1 MNSLKEALIKEIPVF
16 RELGHKFVNKEV
28 SSGDFKAMSG
38 GMGSYAQRGGQDFM
52 IRLRIPSGIM
62 SMDKFKKVYELA
74 KKQNLDKVHLT
85 TRQAIQLH
93 SLSIDGVCDTMEE
106 ALKNDIF
113 TRGGGENF
121 PRNVSISPLSGVDV
135 EEAFDVTP
143 YAEAVNEHFM
153 SKITTYKLP
162 RKLKVSFS
170 SSEKDCGNST
180 VADLGFLAIKKDNKE
195 YFKVYIGGGI
205 GKNPAK
211 SVEFDSLINPN
222 EILYH
227 VEAITN
233 LFIAEGDYENK
244 NKARIRYIVDRM
256 GEEAFLNCYKEHLN
270 KVFESENLDVNIEY
284 KEYKKQGIKTSIT
297 HNRLIPQ
304 KQEGLYSVYF
314 HPVCGQLS
322 MSNYKLLIDKLDK
335 LEDIEIRLSMNE
347 GMYIRNLNG
356 EEAVELINL
365 TQNLGGETK
374 LEQSVACIGSN
385 ICQIGI
391 ADSQGMLE
399 DILKYFKEKNFND
412 DILPKIRIS
421 GCTNSCGTHQMGILG
436 FAGKK
441 KRVNNVVTESFELY
455 LGGEKGKDKTKL
467 GSYIGDITRE
477 NVPEF
482 LYELAKSVEESNL
495 TYEEYIVEN
504 NEQLNNIIDK
514 YLAEERV
521 VKA

>member
-1 MNSLKEALIKEIPVF
+1 
-16 RELGHKFVNKEV
+16 
-28 SSGDFKAMSG
+28 
-38 GMGSYAQRGGQDFM
+38 
-52 IRLRIPSGIM
+52 
-62 SMDKFKKVYELA
+62 
-74 KKQNLDKVHLT
+74 
-85 TRQAIQLH
+85 
-93 SLSIDGVCDTMEE
+93 MEE
-106 ALKNDIF
+106 ALRNDIF
-113 TRGGGENF
+113 TRGGGGNF

-135 EEAFDVTP
+135 AEAFDVTP
-143 YAEAVNEHFM
+143 YAVALNNHFM

-170 SSEKDCGNST
+170 SSEKDYGNST

-233 LFIAEGDYENK
+233 LFVAEGNYENK

-256 GEEAFLNCYKEHLN
+256 GEEEFLSCYKEHLKN
-270 KVFESENLDVNIEY
+270 VFESENLDINIEY
-284 KEYKKQGIKTSIT
+284 KEYKKQGIKTT
-297 HNRLIPQ
+297 VNHNRLISQ

-314 HPVCGQLS
+314 HPICGQLS
-322 MSNYKLLIDKLDK
+322 MTNYKLLIDKLDK
-335 LEDIEIRLSMNE
+335 LEDIEIRLTMNE

-365 TQNLGGETK
+365 TQNLGGETR

-399 DILKYFKEKNFND
+399 EIMDYFKEKNFTA

-421 GCTNSCGTHQMGILG
+421 GCTNSCGTHQIGILG

-441 KRVNNVVTESFELY
+441 KRVNDVITEAFELY
-455 LGGEKGKDKTKL
+455 MGGEKGKDKTKL
-467 GSYIGDITRE
+467 GCYIGDITRD
-477 NVPEF
+477 NVPAF

-495 TYEEYIVEN
+495 TYEEYILEN
-504 NEQLNNIIDK
+504 NEQLNSIIDK
-514 YLAEERV
+514 YLVE
-521 VKA
+521 

>member
-16 RELGHKFVNKEV
+16 RELGHKFINKEV
-28 SSGDFKAMSG
+28 SSAEFKAMSG
-38 GMGSYAQRGGQDFM
+38 GMGCYAQRGAKDFM

-62 SMDKFKKVYELA
+62 SIDEFKKIYDLA
-74 KKQNLDKVHLT
+74 QKQNLEKVHLT

-93 SLSIDGVCDTMEE
+93 SLSIDGICDTMEE

-113 TRGGGENF
+113 TRGGGGNF

-143 YAEAVNEHFM
+143 YAIAVNKHFM

-170 SSEKDCGNST
+170 SNEKDCGNST
-180 VADLGFLAIKKDNKE
+180 VADLGFLAVKHDNKE

-211 SVEFDSLINPN
+211 AVQFDKLINPN

-244 NKARIRYIVDRM
+244 NKARIRYIVERM
-256 GEEAFLNCYKEHLN
+256 GEEAFLSCYKEHLKN
-270 KVFESENLDVNIEY
+270 SFEKEDLEIDIEY

-314 HPVCGQLS
+314 HPICGQLS
-322 MSNYKLLIDKLDK
+322 MKNYKLLIDKLEN
-335 LEDIEIRLSMNE
+335 LEDIEIRLSMDE

-356 EEAVELINL
+356 EEAIELIKL
-365 TQNLGGETK
+365 TQNLGGETR
-374 LEQSVACIGSN
+374 LEQSISCIGAN

-399 DILKYFKEKNFND
+399 DILEYFKEKNFNTN
-412 DILPKIRIS
+412 ILPKIRIS
-421 GCTNSCGTHQMGILG
+421 GCTNSCGTHQMGVLG

-441 KRVNNVVTESFELY
+441 KRVNNLVTEVFELY
-455 LGGEKGKDKTKL
+455 IGGEKGKDKTKL
-467 GSYIGDITRE
+467 GSSIGDITRE
-477 NVPEF
+477 NVPVF
-482 LYELAKSVEESNL
+482 LYELAKSVEVSKL
-495 TYEEYIVEN
+495 SYEEYIVEN

-514 YLAEERV
+514 YLVEERV

>member
-113 TRGGGENF
+113 TRGGGGNF

-284 KEYKKQGIKTSIT
+284 KEYKKQGIKTSVT

-335 LEDIEIRLSMNE
+335 LKDLTFESLNKKGEYILNHLTPETEYLKRYATLWTYFYKLYKEDPIKNDKLFFSAPAVIIVASNNE
-347 GMYIRNLNG
+347 LNG
-356 EEAVELINL
+356 ALAASKMDLMVDA
-365 TQNLGGETK
+365 LGLGTFYSGFLQIATNDNNEILDFLHISDNK
-374 LEQSVACIGSN
+374 KIVACMVVGYPN
-385 ICQIGI
+385 VKYKRTVPRKA
-391 ADSQGMLE
+391 AD
-399 DILKYFKEKNFND
+399 IKW
-412 DILPKIRIS
+412 I
-421 GCTNSCGTHQMGILG
+421 
-436 FAGKK
+436 
-441 KRVNNVVTESFELY
+441 
-455 LGGEKGKDKTKL
+455 
-467 GSYIGDITRE
+467 
-477 NVPEF
+477 
-482 LYELAKSVEESNL
+482 
-495 TYEEYIVEN
+495 
-504 NEQLNNIIDK
+504 
-514 YLAEERV
+514 
-521 VKA
+521 

>member
-16 RELGHKFVNKEV
+16 RDLGHKFVNKEV

-113 TRGGGENF
+113 TRGGGGNF

-335 LEDIEIRLSMNE
+335 LKDLAFESLNKKGEYILNHLTPETEYLKRYATLWTYFYKLYKEDPIKNDKLFFNAPAVIIVASNNE
-347 GMYIRNLNG
+347 LNG
-356 EEAVELINL
+356 VLAASKMDLMVDA
-365 TQNLGGETK
+365 LGLGTFYSGFLQIATNDNNEILDFLHISDNK
-374 LEQSVACIGSN
+374 KIVACMVVGYPN
-385 ICQIGI
+385 VKYKRTVPRKA
-391 ADSQGMLE
+391 AD
-399 DILKYFKEKNFND
+399 IKW
-412 DILPKIRIS
+412 I
-421 GCTNSCGTHQMGILG
+421 
-436 FAGKK
+436 
-441 KRVNNVVTESFELY
+441 
-455 LGGEKGKDKTKL
+455 
-467 GSYIGDITRE
+467 
-477 NVPEF
+477 
-482 LYELAKSVEESNL
+482 
-495 TYEEYIVEN
+495 
-504 NEQLNNIIDK
+504 
-514 YLAEERV
+514 
-521 VKA
+521 

>member
-113 TRGGGENF
+113 TRGGGGNF

-335 LEDIEIRLSMNE
+335 LKDLAFESLNKKGEYILNHLTPETEYLKRYATLWTYFYKLYKEDPIKNDKLFFNAPAVIIVASNNE
-347 GMYIRNLNG
+347 LNG
-356 EEAVELINL
+356 ALAASKMDLMVDA
-365 TQNLGGETK
+365 LGLGTFYSGFLQIATNDNNEILDFLHISDNK
-374 LEQSVACIGSN
+374 KIVACMVVGYPN
-385 ICQIGI
+385 VKYKRTVPRKA
-391 ADSQGMLE
+391 AD
-399 DILKYFKEKNFND
+399 IKW
-412 DILPKIRIS
+412 I
-421 GCTNSCGTHQMGILG
+421 
-436 FAGKK
+436 
-441 KRVNNVVTESFELY
+441 
-455 LGGEKGKDKTKL
+455 
-467 GSYIGDITRE
+467 
-477 NVPEF
+477 
-482 LYELAKSVEESNL
+482 
-495 TYEEYIVEN
+495 
-504 NEQLNNIIDK
+504 
-514 YLAEERV
+514 
-521 VKA
+521 

>member
-113 TRGGGENF
+113 TRGGGGNF

-335 LEDIEIRLSMNE
+335 LKDLAFESLNKKGEYILNHLTPETEYLKRYATLWTYFYKLYKEDPIKNDKLFFNAPAVIIVASNNE
-347 GMYIRNLNG
+347 LNG
-356 EEAVELINL
+356 ALAASKMDLMVDA
-365 TQNLGGETK
+365 LGLGTFYSGFLQIATNDNNEILDFLHISDNK
-374 LEQSVACIGSN
+374 KIVACMVVGYPN
-385 ICQIGI
+385 VKYKRTVTRKA
-391 ADSQGMLE
+391 AD
-399 DILKYFKEKNFND
+399 IKW
-412 DILPKIRIS
+412 I
-421 GCTNSCGTHQMGILG
+421 
-436 FAGKK
+436 
-441 KRVNNVVTESFELY
+441 
-455 LGGEKGKDKTKL
+455 
-467 GSYIGDITRE
+467 
-477 NVPEF
+477 
-482 LYELAKSVEESNL
+482 
-495 TYEEYIVEN
+495 
-504 NEQLNNIIDK
+504 
-514 YLAEERV
+514 
-521 VKA
+521 

>member
-113 TRGGGENF
+113 TRGGGGNF

-143 YAEAVNEHFM
+143 YVEAVNEHFM

-335 LEDIEIRLSMNE
+335 LKDLAFESLNKKGEYILNHLTPETEYLKRYATLWTYFYKLYKEDPIKNDKLFFNAPAVIIVASNNE
-347 GMYIRNLNG
+347 LNG
-356 EEAVELINL
+356 ALAASKMDLMVDA
-365 TQNLGGETK
+365 LGLGTFYSGFLQIATNDNNEILDFLHISDNK
-374 LEQSVACIGSN
+374 KIVACMVVGYPN
-385 ICQIGI
+385 VKYKRTVPRKA
-391 ADSQGMLE
+391 AD
-399 DILKYFKEKNFND
+399 IKW
-412 DILPKIRIS
+412 I
-421 GCTNSCGTHQMGILG
+421 
-436 FAGKK
+436 
-441 KRVNNVVTESFELY
+441 
-455 LGGEKGKDKTKL
+455 
-467 GSYIGDITRE
+467 
-477 NVPEF
+477 
-482 LYELAKSVEESNL
+482 
-495 TYEEYIVEN
+495 
-504 NEQLNNIIDK
+504 
-514 YLAEERV
+514 
-521 VKA
+521 

>member
-1 MNSLKEALIKEIPVF
+1 M
-16 RELGHKFVNKEV
+16 
-28 SSGDFKAMSG
+28 M
-38 GMGSYAQRGGQDFM
+38 M
-52 IRLRIPSGIM
+52 IVG
-62 SMDKFKKVYELA
+62 
-74 KKQNLDKVHLT
+74 
-85 TRQAIQLH
+85 
-93 SLSIDGVCDTMEE
+93 
-106 ALKNDIF
+106 
-113 TRGGGENF
+113 
-121 PRNVSISPLSGVDV
+121 
-135 EEAFDVTP
+135 
-143 YAEAVNEHFM
+143 
-153 SKITTYKLP
+153 
-162 RKLKVSFS
+162 
-170 SSEKDCGNST
+170 
-180 VADLGFLAIKKDNKE
+180 
-195 YFKVYIGGGI
+195 
-205 GKNPAK
+205 
-211 SVEFDSLINPN
+211 
-222 EILYH
+222 
-227 VEAITN
+227 
-233 LFIAEGDYENK
+233 
-244 NKARIRYIVDRM
+244 
-256 GEEAFLNCYKEHLN
+256 
-270 KVFESENLDVNIEY
+270 
-284 KEYKKQGIKTSIT
+284 
-297 HNRLIPQ
+297 
-304 KQEGLYSVYF
+304 

>member
-1 MNSLKEALIKEIPVF
+1 MNNLKEVFINEIPAF
-16 RELGHKFVNKEV
+16 RELGHKFLNKEV
-28 SSGDFKAMSG
+28 STGDFKSASG
-38 GMGSYAQRGGQDFM
+38 GMGVYAQRGGLDFM
-52 IRLRIPSGIM
+52 IRFRIPSGIM
-62 SMDKFKKVYELA
+62 NMNEFKKVYELA

-93 SLSIDGVCDTMEE
+93 SISIDAVCDTMEE
-106 ALKNDIF
+106 AIKNDIF
-113 TRGGGENF
+113 TRGGGGNF
-121 PRNVSISPLSGVDV
+121 PRNVSISPLAGVDV

-143 YAEAVNEHFM
+143 YALEVNNHFM

-170 SSEKDCGNST
+170 SSEKDYGNST
-180 VADLGFLAIKKDNKE
+180 IADLGFLAIKKDNKE
-195 YFKVYIGGGI
+195 YFKVYIGGGL
-205 GKNPAK
+205 GKNPEK

-233 LFIAEGDYENK
+233 LFIAEGDYTNR
-244 NKARIRYIVDRM
+244 NKARTRYIVDRM

-270 KVFESENLDVNIEY
+270 KVFESESLDVSIEY
-284 KEYKKQGIKTSIT
+284 KEYKKQGIKTT
-297 HNRLIPQ
+297 VKHNRLIPQ

-314 HPVCGQLS
+314 HPICGQLS
-322 MSNYKLLIDKLDK
+322 MTNYKLLIDKLDE

-356 EEAVELINL
+356 EEAVELIKL

-374 LEQSVACIGSN
+374 LEQSVACIGAN

-391 ADSQGMLE
+391 ADSQGMLQ
-399 DILKYFKEKNFND
+399 DILEYFKEKNFTAD
-412 DILPKIRIS
+412 VLPKIRIS
-421 GCTNSCGTHQMGILG
+421 GCTNSCGTHQIGILG

-441 KRVNNVVTESFELY
+441 KRVNNVVTEAFELY
-455 LGGEKGKDKTKL
+455 IGGAKGKDKTKL
-467 GSYIGDITRE
+467 GSSIGDITRE
-477 NVPEF
+477 NVPKF
-482 LYELAKSVEESNL
+482 LYELAKSIEESKLN
-495 TYEEYIVEN
+495 YEEYILEN
-504 NEQLNNIIDK
+504 NEELNNIIDK
-514 YLAEERV
+514 YLVEERV